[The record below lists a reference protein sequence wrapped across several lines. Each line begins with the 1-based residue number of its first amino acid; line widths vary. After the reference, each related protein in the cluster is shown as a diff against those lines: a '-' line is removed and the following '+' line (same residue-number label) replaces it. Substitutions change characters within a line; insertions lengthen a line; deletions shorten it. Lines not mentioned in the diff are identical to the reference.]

1 MSIVKNFLSSIFG
14 SKSAR
19 DLKEL
24 SPIVE
29 KVNKFSE
36 ELRNLSDDELR
47 EITFQFKDQI
57 KNSCKDEIEQI
68 SILKTKINNTTD
80 TLIKESYYKDID
92 NFNKKSLDK
101 KELELEKILP
111 KAFALI
117 KETSLRL
124 VNNGY
129 LKVKARDYDSV
140 SSKCDYVKI
149 DGEFSIWSNTWLASG
164 VSQKWNMIHYDVQL
178 IGGLVLHKGKV
189 AEMQTGEEHG
199 SYSSCLSQRLDW

>member
-1 MSIVKNFLSSIFG
+1 M
-14 SKSAR
+14 
-19 DLKEL
+19 KEL

-92 NFNKKSLDK
+92 NLNKISIEK
-101 KELELEKILP
+101 KE
-111 KAFALI
+111 
-117 KETSLRL
+117 
-124 VNNGY
+124 
-129 LKVKARDYDSV
+129 
-140 SSKCDYVKI
+140 
-149 DGEFSIWSNTWLASG
+149 
-164 VSQKWNMIHYDVQL
+164 
-178 IGGLVLHKGKV
+178 
-189 AEMQTGEEHG
+189 
-199 SYSSCLSQRLDW
+199 